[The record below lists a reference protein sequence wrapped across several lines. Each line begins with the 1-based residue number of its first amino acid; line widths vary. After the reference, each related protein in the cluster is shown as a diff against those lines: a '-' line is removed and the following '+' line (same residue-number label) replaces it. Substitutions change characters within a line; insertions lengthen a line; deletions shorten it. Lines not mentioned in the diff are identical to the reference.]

1 MKLPSISLALGMFL
15 LPFTGNAQCGI
26 IVVGDFD
33 QTIVAGNEHTPFA
46 TNTGSN
52 NRRGFRAQY
61 LYRAEELAAAGLC
74 PGFITKMSFYA
85 LQTDGAP
92 DCLPN
97 TNCPDVLVQVRMANS
112 TLTDFGADAVFG
124 NWDTVAKNSGNIN
137 ANSLL
142 PMRVIEGYI
151 DLPLAGD
158 GFEWT
163 GGNLVI
169 DISWVRAAPNGT
181 SPAVEL
187 QEGLAYYATKSVQM
201 TDLANINH
209 GNTLDDV
216 NMTPGTEAFWTT
228 TRPLTRFWTDLNTGF
243 TPGATHADGGT
254 WFDTGRSVCIVQPP
268 SEGLHGPLL
277 LLDGLGRV
285 VGHYAVNGRSR
296 VEIPMERMPAGLYT
310 VQAMGP
316 SGAALLGK
324 VMKP

>member
-1 MKLPSISLALGMFL
+1 MKLPSYPLALCMLL

-61 LYRAEELAAAGLC
+61 LYRAEELTAAGLC
-74 PGFITKMSFYA
+74 PGLITKMSFYA

-97 TNCPDVLVQVRMANS
+97 TNCPDVLLQVRMANS
-112 TLTDFGADAVFG
+112 ELTDFGADGVFG

-137 ANSLL
+137 TNSLL

-151 DLPLAGD
+151 DFPLLGD

-169 DISWVRAAPNGT
+169 DISWVRAAPNGS

-187 QEGLAYYATKSVQM
+187 QEDLAYYSTKSVQM

-216 NMTPGTEAFWTT
+216 NMTPGTEAFWTN

-243 TPGATHADGGT
+243 TPDAPRSAGGIR
-254 WFDTGRSVCIVQPP
+254 FDMERTVCIVQPP
-268 SEGLHGPLL
+268 SAGHRGPLL
-277 LLDGLGRV
+277 LLDGLGRE
-285 VGHYAVNGRSR
+285 VGRYALNGLTP

-316 SGAALLGK
+316 SGAVLLGN